1 MPRRFIRILLAFIAL
16 LSSNVWALGLGEIR
30 LESAL
35 NEPLRARIELLS
47 AVPGELDNLQI
58 TMASAETFQRYGLD
72 RPTFLQGLQF
82 KVVRSDNVDGNYVEV
97 RSNSAI
103 TEPFLTFLVE
113 ASWPRG
119 RLLREYTVLLDPPT
133 FVPPATAQAQPAVTA
148 PRRSTP
154 VDSGR
159 IERQPSATP
168 PPVQAEPEPVADDSY
183 AFDDETYVADD
194 SSADED
200 EFYVADDSS
209 ADDDEFYVADDSSA
223 DEDEFYVAD
232 DSSADDDEFYVADD
246 SSAVDDDFYVAG
258 DSSAD
263 DETYGSDETPDYYDT
278 TLGSD
283 HLVVRG
289 ETLWGITQ
297 RVKSDSR
304 LTMNQAMLAIFEAN
318 PEAFGGNINVLRA
331 GANLRIPS
339 ADEIFQIDRGY
350 ALAEAK
356 RHHAAWS
363 GARMTAA
370 VPTVPPVVEPILEPT
385 PEPILDPILEP
396 SLTLV
401 PPDEE
406 PAGLDLGIDSPADGE
421 PMTREQE
428 ILDRIAELE
437 AADVPRQPSL
447 IEIRDNDL
455 ATLRHELANI
465 RGEIYEPPVDD
476 VVADDAADDV
486 VDDATADPFAD
497 DATLD
502 AGADIMTDT
511 EDAEPVTDQDDEV
524 ADTTPPPTTVIRS
537 APETGPTIVE
547 RIIDALTS
555 IWAMIGGAV
564 IVAGGI
570 LFWFLRRDHDDG
582 DDEVTG
588 QWSALDADEL
598 GGDALSATEQ
608 MQVPVHDDG
617 TFVVVEQE
625 APGQPQE
632 PAFRP
637 MEDTV
642 EAPTPEIEDSGGDTD
657 QFDALEDT
665 FSSETAINLDQ
676 SDPVAEAD
684 FHMAYGLYDQAADL
698 INGALEIEPDRRDL
712 LTKLAEIYFVWGN
725 RDAFVDAAGRLKA
738 AVGDAESAE
747 WDKIVIMGQQIAAE
761 HELFA
766 GAGVAAVTREVDLS
780 FEGGMEEASA
790 LDMDFGTVNEPGGN
804 VFDVGEDEDPGGLDF
819 IIEETGKSE
828 VLDAPTAEVTAQ
840 MPTLESTLESPTI
853 EQPFDAL
860 FDATSELPSIDDVDD
875 DDVTAQMP
883 GQSGGQATG
892 EIDLEDLN
900 LDLSAL
906 EETEVAPFDDL
917 DATGANE
924 ELADTGVNVTLD
936 STAATGKNP
945 ELDPDSTGVRHVLA
959 RDETGQ
965 NPMMAE
971 TAGDIDSL
979 TDIGLD
985 ESLLDATGQTQV
997 LSDDMAVETMSDLE
1011 KALVGEDD
1019 TVLAPADNDMDASIA
1034 DDQAT
1039 MLAPADDDT
1048 GDFDFAKTEALPAD
1062 AFTATTNAG
1071 ETGEMP
1077 AVATT
1082 DLDLDLDDLTAALK
1096 VSEMGDTVD
1105 MPRDDATVEHPRPEI
1120 SADDDIPTMAID
1132 PEELS
1137 DDLHE
1142 ARTMTEVGTKL
1153 DLARAYVDMGDP
1165 TGAKGILKE
1174 VLDEGDESQQQQA
1187 QQLLDSLPG

>member
-1 MPRRFIRILLAFIAL
+1 
-16 LSSNVWALGLGEIR
+16 
-30 LESAL
+30 
-35 NEPLRARIELLS
+35 
-47 AVPGELDNLQI
+47 
-58 TMASAETFQRYGLD
+58 
-72 RPTFLQGLQF
+72 
-82 KVVRSDNVDGNYVEV
+82 
-97 RSNSAI
+97 
-103 TEPFLTFLVE
+103 
-113 ASWPRG
+113 
-119 RLLREYTVLLDPPT
+119 
-133 FVPPATAQAQPAVTA
+133 
-148 PRRSTP
+148 
-154 VDSGR
+154 
-159 IERQPSATP
+159 
-168 PPVQAEPEPVADDSY
+168 
-183 AFDDETYVADD
+183 
-194 SSADED
+194 
-200 EFYVADDSS
+200 
-209 ADDDEFYVADDSSA
+209 
-223 DEDEFYVAD
+223 
-232 DSSADDDEFYVADD
+232 
-246 SSAVDDDFYVAG
+246 
-258 DSSAD
+258 
-263 DETYGSDETPDYYDT
+263 
-278 TLGSD
+278 
-283 HLVVRG
+283 
-289 ETLWGITQ
+289 
-297 RVKSDSR
+297 
-304 LTMNQAMLAIFEAN
+304 
-318 PEAFGGNINVLRA
+318 
-331 GANLRIPS
+331 
-339 ADEIFQIDRGY
+339 
-350 ALAEAK
+350 
-356 RHHAAWS
+356 
-363 GARMTAA
+363 MTAA

-588 QWSALDADEL
+588 QWSALDADEF

-637 MEDTV
+637 MEDT
-642 EAPTPEIEDSGGDTD
+642 
-657 QFDALEDT
+657 
-665 FSSETAINLDQ
+665 
-676 SDPVAEAD
+676 
-684 FHMAYGLYDQAADL
+684 
-698 INGALEIEPDRRDL
+698 EIEPDRRDL

-853 EQPFDAL
+853 EKPFDAL

-875 DDVTAQMP
+875 DDVTAQIP
-883 GQSGGQATG
+883 GQSSGQATG

-971 TAGDIDSL
+971 TAG
-979 TDIGLD
+979 
-985 ESLLDATGQTQV
+985 
-997 LSDDMAVETMSDLE
+997 
-1011 KALVGEDD
+1011 
-1019 TVLAPADNDMDASIA
+1019 
-1034 DDQAT
+1034 
-1039 MLAPADDDT
+1039 
-1048 GDFDFAKTEALPAD
+1048 
-1062 AFTATTNAG
+1062 
-1071 ETGEMP
+1071 
-1077 AVATT
+1077 
-1082 DLDLDLDDLTAALK
+1082 
-1096 VSEMGDTVD
+1096 
-1105 MPRDDATVEHPRPEI
+1105 
-1120 SADDDIPTMAID
+1120 
-1132 PEELS
+1132 
-1137 DDLHE
+1137 
-1142 ARTMTEVGTKL
+1142 
-1153 DLARAYVDMGDP
+1153 
-1165 TGAKGILKE
+1165 ILIR
-1174 VLDEGDESQQQQA
+1174 
-1187 QQLLDSLPG
+1187 